1 MNERKISII
10 IKSNYD
16 ISAVASL
23 LQQSNSS
30 WECFVINNTVKNIE
44 QYIIND
50 NRFFIFNDLGTA
62 IQSAHGEYIL
72 LVDSNDILVADAI
85 DNILHMIEFTNADII
100 KFNSGVI
107 SDTVPESS
115 DKKCHFKYVFN
126 KDSLMEYV
134 FNNLSEFCFKKNI
147 IKTLTNNEHSF
158 LVNIL
163 SNAKDLT
170 FTNRTYIIKQT
181 IHNVSVDDIID
192 NYNNNRT
199 KLSDIFWKKYFQNI
213 TPQII
218 KNSIQ
223 TDDKKSFIKFCKTIP
238 LQFIPLRYRIMCY
251 ILKKTNK

>member
-1 MNERKISII
+1 MNDKKVSII

-23 LQQSNSS
+23 LQQNNNS
-30 WECFVINNTVKNIE
+30 WECFVVNNTVKNIE

-50 NRFFIFNDLGTA
+50 NRFFIFKDIQSA

-72 LVDSNDILVADAI
+72 FIDSDDILVSDAI

-100 KFNSGVI
+100 KFNSDNT
-107 SDTVPESS
+107 SDTLPEAS
-115 DKKCHFKYVFN
+115 DRKCRFKYVFN
-126 KDSLMEYV
+126 KDSVTEYA

-147 IKTLTNNEHSF
+147 IHTPINNEHSF
-158 LVNIL
+158 LIDIL

-170 FTNRTYIIKQT
+170 FTSKTCVVKQNT
-181 IHNVSVDDIID
+181 HNISVDDIID
-192 NYNNNRT
+192 NYNNNNQ
-199 KLSDIFWKKYFQNI
+199 KLSNSFWKKYFQNI

-218 KNSIQ
+218 KHTIKNN
-223 TDDKKSFIKFCKTIP
+223 DKKAFLNFCKSIP

>member
-1 MNERKISII
+1 MGSSAPTENINHNNHNNHNNQIQSKISEMKSK
-10 IKSNYD
+10 IKEMESNID
-16 ISAVASL
+16 LVE
-23 LQQSNSS
+23 NM
-30 WECFVINNTVKNIE
+30 INT
-44 QYIIND
+44 
-50 NRFFIFNDLGTA
+50 
-62 IQSAHGEYIL
+62 
-72 LVDSNDILVADAI
+72 
-85 DNILHMIEFTNADII
+85 
-100 KFNSGVI
+100 
-107 SDTVPESS
+107 
-115 DKKCHFKYVFN
+115 
-126 KDSLMEYV
+126 
-134 FNNLSEFCFKKNI
+134 
-147 IKTLTNNEHSF
+147 
-158 LVNIL
+158 IL

-192 NYNNNRT
+192 NYNNNNT